1 MLKLKLPKIVWSK
14 KTKEEKYEPLTP
26 EEIKFLKNHL
36 QNSLAKARAS
46 EALSILAEVTYKAIM
61 NGDSDDDRKLDVF
74 EKYKDVEVEV
84 AEVRKAVKLLPK
96 ILNKLERM
104 NS

>member
-1 MLKLKLPKIVWSK
+1 MLKFKLPKLKQSK
-14 KTKEEKYEPLTP
+14 RTEQENEPLTKEEMS
-26 EEIKFLKNHL
+26 FLINHL
-36 QNSLAKARAS
+36 QTSLAKAKS
-46 EALSILAEVTYKAIM
+46 TEALAIIAELTYKAIM
-61 NGDSDDDRKLDVF
+61 DGDSEDDKKLDCF
-74 EKYKDVEVEV
+74 EKYKDVEVEI